1 MSKALSEFTPEALKK
16 KKASA
21 NALEIVGI
29 MATLSSF
36 ICFMIVVFVLLS
48 PNKLPPIDMLFSI
61 QNGTQVTHIP
71 YRTRMRYLPHDLEI
85 VQNKCAEQRLKCH
98 LEDISIVSTR
108 NITPQANQVLLKLF
122 ANLATSTQLSHWK
135 PEYQRFMD
143 LEKVHLA
150 HVRKVEYQVMAVILI
165 FILLNALLLFLVRR
179 MLNSVKAEEKRR
191 EKKN

>member
-36 ICFMIVVFVLLS
+36 ICFMMVVFVLLS
-48 PNKLPPIDMLFSI
+48 PNKLPMVNMLFSI
-61 QNGTQVTHIP
+61 QNGTLVTHIP
-71 YRTRMRYLPHDLEI
+71 YRTRMRYIPHDLDI
-85 VQNKCAEQRLKCH
+85 VHNKCAERKLKCN
-98 LEDISIVSTR
+98 LENISMSSNR

-165 FILLNALLLFLVRR
+165 FTMLNALLLFWARR
-179 MLNSVKAEEKRR
+179 MLNSIKAEEKRR
-191 EKKN
+191 EK